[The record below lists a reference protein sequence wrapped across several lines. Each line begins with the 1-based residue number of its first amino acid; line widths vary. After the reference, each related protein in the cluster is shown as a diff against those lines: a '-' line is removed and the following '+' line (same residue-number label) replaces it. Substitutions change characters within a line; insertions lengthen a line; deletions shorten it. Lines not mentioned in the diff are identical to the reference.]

1 MVVQNDRGPEV
12 GMEGWV
18 KMTLTW
24 KITSCLMSYR
34 HSDFCHVDD
43 TASFKISDISTCLKE
58 AFRKSESCMQVFETD
73 TTSTETHKIRQSS

>member
-1 MVVQNDRGPEV
+1 MVAQNDRGPEV

-34 HSDFCHVDD
+34 HSDFCHVDGPPL
-43 TASFKISDISTCLKE
+43 FKISNTSTCLKV
-58 AFRKSESCMQVFETD
+58 AFCKSVSCLHVFETD
-73 TTSTETHKIRQSS
+73 TTSTGQNPPKL